1 MKKSHIIA
9 IVVVAVA
16 IGAILSTFTE
26 SSTYASFKEAANRP
40 EVEYHVVGELN
51 REKDM
56 IYNPQIDAN
65 RFSFYLIDREGTE
78 QLVHFRGSKPQDFE
92 KSEQVV
98 ITGKMGDDAFI
109 ANKILMKCPSKY
121 NDGAT
126 EMTEFK
132 AATP

>member
-9 IVVVAVA
+9 IVVIALA
-16 IGAILSTFTE
+16 IGAILSTFTD
-26 SSTYASFKEAANRP
+26 SSTYASFKEAALKPNT
-40 EVEYHVVGELN
+40 EFHVVGELN
-51 REKDM
+51 RDREM
-56 IYNPQIDAN
+56 IYNPQEDAN

-78 QLVHFRGSKPQDFE
+78 QLVHFRGTKPQDFE

-98 ITGKMGDDAFI
+98 ITGKMGEDAFV

-132 AATP
+132 ATTP